1 MKICPIF
8 YAVLLHRRGSVDG
21 GQLNMYGKCLGE
33 KCQWA
38 SKCDIPYYS
47 DQEASARPAD
57 VFTSHEVTQEK
68 DKDKSAKT

>member
-8 YAVLLHRRGSVDG
+8 YAVLLHRRGNVDG

-33 KCQWA
+33 RCQWA

-47 DQEASARPAD
+47 DQAD
-57 VFTSHEVTQEK
+57 AFTSHEVTQEK